1 MKITARTKWKRLAP
15 IWPLVD
21 KEQQSALMDIAE
33 RELGVMWQLKLK
45 DFFGCVYGDFSVI
58 NVTKETKDNEVTAL
72 QYVWCLRFSE
82 FVTQLT
88 ELLEKL
94 VIPDTAESKQ
104 AQSGLVH
111 LSFEE
116 SVYTFCQEYFH
127 LQSFNAAD
135 TLTVHE
141 YLLARTGSY
150 NKAMYQRNLAK
161 ITERAMKTKR
171 K

>member
-1 MKITARTKWKRLAP
+1 
-15 IWPLVD
+15 
-21 KEQQSALMDIAE
+21 
-33 RELGVMWQLKLK
+33 
-45 DFFGCVYGDFSVI
+45 
-58 NVTKETKDNEVTAL
+58 
-72 QYVWCLRFSE
+72 VWCLRFSE

-135 TLTVHE
+135 TLTVQE

>member
-1 MKITARTKWKRLAP
+1 M
-15 IWPLVD
+15 
-21 KEQQSALMDIAE
+21 
-33 RELGVMWQLKLK
+33 
-45 DFFGCVYGDFSVI
+45 
-58 NVTKETKDNEVTAL
+58 TAL

-94 VIPDTAESKQ
+94 VVPDTAESKQ

-111 LSFEE
+111 LTFEE

-135 TLTVHE
+135 TLTKE
-141 YLLARTGSY
+141 NAEKWLADGFPTKY
-150 NKAMYQRNLAK
+150 FIKMPKAA
-161 ITERAMKTKR
+161 TK
-171 K
+171 